1 MSQLRK
7 FFGLQLNSKLQKY
20 TYWLIFSGIN
30 LTSLYFKLGDL
41 DFVEYKYDQQ
51 FAFEVLNNCRNG
63 KIFNYIDSSAGIP
76 AGPFLYLYECI
87 GGVSGITSYK
97 NLLIFE
103 ILISHILIIIL
114 FLILSK
120 QINPLSNLL
129 ILSFLFLN
137 PYLVVIGRNPGITAH
152 YELFTVLFFYFFI
165 YRNKNKRNSFYL
177 GFISTITFAAYIP
190 IFVTNISILTTA
202 LLLKKLQH
210 LKNLIYGCLFGL
222 IISLFSFVPYFMN
235 NTLTGPRSRSGSW
248 GLSSF
253 WRILLDL
260 KSGKSIVVK
269 VQHVDDYALLN
280 SYYPEFDLI
289 VNINYFLVLAIL
301 VFSMQI
307 FIKNLYKQIISD
319 FDVLFVGCL
328 VTSGIIFTIF
338 DIPLYPHYLLSLIVF
353 IYIYTFSSINKKSV
367 AILLIIFFGL
377 TNTYLTSSFLSFIE
391 INNGAHRSDYG
402 KVYNICGCCVDDVKE
417 CKGQ

>member
-1 MSQLRK
+1 MPQLWK
-7 FFGLQLNSKLQKY
+7 LFGLQLNSKPQKY
-20 TYWLIFSGIN
+20 TYWLTFTGIN

-76 AGPFLYLYECI
+76 AGPLLYLYECI

-103 ILISHILIIIL
+103 ILISHILIILL

-129 ILSFLFLN
+129 ILSFLYLN
-137 PYLVVIGRNPGITAH
+137 PYLIVIGRNPGVTAH

-165 YRNKNKRNSFYL
+165 YRNKNKKNSFYL
-177 GFISTITFAAYIP
+177 GVISTITFATYIP
-190 IFVTNISILTTA
+190 IFVTIISILTTA
-202 LLLKKLQH
+202 LLFKKIQN
-210 LKNLIYGCLFGL
+210 LKNLIYGCLFGS
-222 IISLFSFVPYFMN
+222 IISLLSFVPYFMN
-235 NTLTGPRSRSGSW
+235 NTFTGPRSRSGSW

-260 KSGKSIVVK
+260 KSGKSITLK

-301 VFSMQI
+301 IFSTQI
-307 FIKNLYKQIISD
+307 FIKNLYRKNISD
-319 FDVLFVGCL
+319 FDVLFTGCFIMG
-328 VTSGIIFTIF
+328 GIIFTIF
-338 DIPLYPHYLLSLIVF
+338 DIPLYPHYLLSLVVF
-353 IYIYTFSSINKKSV
+353 IYIYVFSNIGKKSV
-367 AILLIIFFGL
+367 AIFLIILFGF
-377 TNTYLTSSFLSFIE
+377 TNTYLTSSFFSFIE

-402 KVYNICGCCVDDVKE
+402 KVYNICGCCVEDARE
-417 CKGQ
+417 CRGR

>member
-1 MSQLRK
+1 MLK
-7 FFGLQLNSKLQKY
+7 LWKLFGLQLNFKIQKY
-20 TYWLIFSGIN
+20 TYWLTFLGIN
-30 LTSLYFKLGDL
+30 LTSLYFKLGNL

-51 FAFEVLNNCRNG
+51 FAFEVLNNCRDG
-63 KIFNYIDSSAGIP
+63 KIFNYIDSSAGVP
-76 AGPFLYLYECI
+76 AGPLLYLYECV
-87 GGVSGITSYK
+87 GGLLGITSYK

-103 ILISHILIIIL
+103 ILISHILIICL
-114 FLILSK
+114 FIILSK
-120 QINPLSNLL
+120 QINPFSNLL
-129 ILSFLFLN
+129 ILSFLSLN
-137 PYLVVIGRNPGITAH
+137 PYLIVIGRNPGVTAH

-177 GFISTITFAAYIP
+177 GVISTITFAAYVP

-202 LLLKKLQH
+202 LLFKKLQH

-222 IISLFSFVPYFMN
+222 TISLLSFVPYFMN
-235 NTLTGPRSRSGSW
+235 NTLTRPRSRSGSW

-260 KSGKSIVVK
+260 KSGKSILRK
-269 VQHVDDYALLN
+269 VGHVDDYALLE

-289 VNINYFLVLAIL
+289 ININYLLVLAIL
-301 VFSMQI
+301 VFSMRI
-307 FIKNLYKQIISD
+307 FIKNLYKQNISD
-319 FDVLFVGCL
+319 FDILFISCL
-328 VTSGIIFTIF
+328 LISGIIFTIF
-338 DIPLYPHYLLSLIVF
+338 DIPLYPHYLLSLVVF
-353 IYIYTFSSINKKSV
+353 MYIYVFSSFNKKSV

-377 TNTYLTSSFLSFIE
+377 TNTYLTSSFFSFIE

-402 KVYNICGCCVDDVKE
+402 KVYNICGCCVEDVKE

>member
-1 MSQLRK
+1 MLK
-7 FFGLQLNSKLQKY
+7 LWKLFGLQLNFKIQKY
-20 TYWLIFSGIN
+20 TYWLTFLGIN
-30 LTSLYFKLGDL
+30 LTSLYFKLGNL

-51 FAFEVLNNCRNG
+51 FAFEVLNNCRDG
-63 KIFNYIDSSAGIP
+63 KIFNYIDSSAGVP
-76 AGPFLYLYECI
+76 AGPLLYLYECV
-87 GGVSGITSYK
+87 GGLLGITSYK

-103 ILISHILIIIL
+103 ILISHILIILL

-129 ILSFLFLN
+129 ILSFLYLN
-137 PYLVVIGRNPGITAH
+137 PYLIVIGRNPGVTAH

-165 YRNKNKRNSFYL
+165 YRNKNKKNSFYL
-177 GFISTITFAAYIP
+177 GVISTITFATYIP
-190 IFVTNISILTTA
+190 IFVTIISILTTA
-202 LLLKKLQH
+202 LLFKKIQN
-210 LKNLIYGCLFGL
+210 LKNLIYGCLFGS
-222 IISLFSFVPYFMN
+222 IISLLSFVPYFMN
-235 NTLTGPRSRSGSW
+235 NTFTGPRSRSGSW

-260 KSGKSIVVK
+260 KSGKSIIVK

-301 VFSMQI
+301 VFSIQI
-307 FIKNLYKQIISD
+307 FIKNLFKKNVSD
-319 FDVLFVGCL
+319 FDVLFIGCL

-338 DIPLYPHYLLSLIVF
+338 NIPLYPHYLLTLIVF
-353 IYIYTFSSINKKSV
+353 IYIYVFSCINRKSI

-377 TNTYLTSSFLSFIE
+377 TNTYLTSSFFSFIE

-402 KVYNICGCCVDDVKE
+402 KVYNICGCCVEDARE
-417 CKGQ
+417 CRGR

>member
-1 MSQLRK
+1 MPQLWK
-7 FFGLQLNSKLQKY
+7 LFGLQLSSNLQKY
-20 TYWLIFSGIN
+20 IYWLTFAGIN

-103 ILISHILIIIL
+103 ILISHILIILL

-129 ILSFLFLN
+129 ILSFLSLN
-137 PYLVVIGRNPGITAH
+137 PYLIVIGRNPGVTAH

-177 GFISTITFAAYIP
+177 GVISTITFAAYIP
-190 IFVTNISILTTA
+190 IFVTNMSILITA
-202 LLLKKLQH
+202 ILFKKLQH

-222 IISLFSFVPYFMN
+222 IISLLSFVPYFMN

-260 KSGKSIVVK
+260 KSGKSIIVK

-289 VNINYFLVLAIL
+289 VNINSFLIFVIL
-301 VFSMQI
+301 IFSMQI
-307 FIKNLYKQIISD
+307 FIKNFYKQNISD
-319 FDVLFVGCL
+319 FDILFVGCMWNY
-328 VTSGIIFTIF
+328 FTIF

-353 IYIYTFSSINKKSV
+353 MYIYTFSSINKKSV

-377 TNTYLTSSFLSFIE
+377 TNTYLTSSFFGFIE

-402 KVYNICGCCVDDVKE
+402 KVYNICGCCVEDVKE

>member
-1 MSQLRK
+1 MPQLWK
-7 FFGLQLNSKLQKY
+7 LFGLQLSSNLQKY
-20 TYWLIFSGIN
+20 IYWLTFAGIN

-103 ILISHILIIIL
+103 ILISHILIILL

-129 ILSFLFLN
+129 ILSFLSLN
-137 PYLVVIGRNPGITAH
+137 PYLIVIGRNPGVTAH

-177 GFISTITFAAYIP
+177 GVISTITFAAYIP
-190 IFVTNISILTTA
+190 IFVTNMSILITA
-202 LLLKKLQH
+202 ILFKKLQH

-222 IISLFSFVPYFMN
+222 IISLLSFVPYFMN

-260 KSGKSIVVK
+260 KSGKSIIVK

-301 VFSMQI
+301 VFSMRI
-307 FIKNLYKQIISD
+307 FIKNLVI
-319 FDVLFVGCL
+319 
-328 VTSGIIFTIF
+328 SGIIFTIF

-353 IYIYTFSSINKKSV
+353 MYIYTFSSINKKSV

-377 TNTYLTSSFLSFIE
+377 TNTYLTSSFFGFIE

-402 KVYNICGCCVDDVKE
+402 KVYNICGCCVEDVKE